1 MEKLECDG
9 NSLAELDVPASL
21 TNSSFFGEQ
30 TVTGQVL
37 SVSANDSFPYKFNMS
52 KIITSSG
59 NLSHV
64 TYLEAYDSSSGSI
77 RINTLSGGVIQFE
90 SKPARITY
98 DYKVSDFSPMN
109 VTVIFSGTA
118 PLITTQE
125 LPSGIKG
132 NEYTAYINISDD
144 LNSFDISG
152 LPEGLSSSA
161 LPIDTFTDPFT
172 SQVIQISGT
181 PTVSG
186 SYEVDVLVSNDYGQ
200 DTKTFTLYVAPFSN
214 SIKINAENF
223 PDRVFME
230 YISANYD
237 TNKDGELNNDEIN
250 AITTFPANFS
260 YTANPNTGITITNPA
275 SLNITNLKG
284 IEYFTALQTV
294 CLPQGVTE
302 VDLSNKLSLDAFFM
316 NGAELKSLDLSG
328 DNGLT
333 VFSITVFNQNEE
345 VKKYYCPPAIQWPGC
360 FPSLKYLKIESRD
373 LTQLNLSN
381 NKNLEWANIGKQY
394 ASADLISDD
403 NSEYPYAFDFRTI
416 VSEDNLSKISRDS
429 IVVLDKNGGNVEY
442 SSNNGILRFKVRP
455 AVIKYK
461 YDAGALNTTMDVEVT
476 IRNEYRVVKPEITIS
491 NDDVPEGE
499 QGKDYSFEVTVTGTG
514 PFKW

>member
-1 MEKLECDG
+1 MENID
-9 NSLAELDVPASL
+9 
-21 TNSSFFGEQ
+21 
-30 TVTGQVL
+30 
-37 SVSANDSFPYKFNMS
+37 FNP
-52 KIITSSG
+52 
-59 NLSHV
+59 L
-64 TYLEAYDSSSGSI
+64 L
-77 RINTLSGGVIQFE
+77 GGVIQFE

-161 LPIDTFTDPFT
+161 LPIDTFTAPFT

-186 SYEVDVLVSNDYGQ
+186 SYEIDVLVSNDYGQ
-200 DTKTFTLYVAPFSN
+200 DTKTFTLYVAPYTDP
-214 SIKINAENF
+214 IKINAENF

-237 TNKDGELNNDEIN
+237 TNKDGELNNDEIS
-250 AITTFPANFS
+250 AIKTFPANFS
-260 YTANPNTGITITNPA
+260 YTTNPNTGITITNPA

-328 DNGLT
+328 DNKLS
-333 VFSITVFNQNEE
+333 VF
-345 VKKYYCPPAIQWPGC
+345 
-360 FPSLKYLKIESRD
+360 
-373 LTQLNLSN
+373 
-381 NKNLEWANIGKQY
+381 
-394 ASADLISDD
+394 
-403 NSEYPYAFDFRTI
+403 
-416 VSEDNLSKISRDS
+416 
-429 IVVLDKNGGNVEY
+429 
-442 SSNNGILRFKVRP
+442 
-455 AVIKYK
+455 
-461 YDAGALNTTMDVEVT
+461 
-476 IRNEYRVVKPEITIS
+476 
-491 NDDVPEGE
+491 
-499 QGKDYSFEVTVTGTG
+499 
-514 PFKW
+514 